1 MENYSILYSLIFLLL
16 IKEIIN
22 NNNIIDIYQD
32 CEEEGKYG
40 INCEK
45 NCTCDKWS
53 SSRNCSRIE
62 GRCLDCK
69 FGQFD
74 INCDDICDPKC
85 KTTLCCSVLSSKY
98 EKSNKNIKTN
108 ITTLNIKFNNI
119 VLTIQADYNVG
130 YPLTIFNKTLNE
142 SISFENED
150 YEEKNYNYTNYNVT
164 GKLFHNKTID
174 FINGKSTLLN
184 IDLSI
189 NIDDNIIPD
198 DPEINGVI
206 GLGFYNSINMKLFT
220 TGKIKLNIASYE
232 VDNKR
237 ININFGSLYNKQ
249 KKYVHKLSYCKALS
263 DENKHLRM
271 KCKVNGMRAKKYS
284 DALALDDT
292 EIQFT
297 LSTETSF
304 ILKNEN
310 KYIHYIKEYYFDD
323 DNYHKISDQN
333 STIFCFKESEIN
345 RLSDFGFVINNYY
358 YSYQADELFIK
369 DPICPKNYLK
379 FRMQFKNNTK
389 NVIVIGKNFFRDM
402 QFSIDNE
409 EKKIYFYS
417 DNSEYF
423 SGDIVDDFSSKPNL
437 TSDPFVTSLVVV
449 GIVIFLNI
457 VSFLIYFYLKRKK
470 EKLN

>member
-1 MENYSILYSLIFLLL
+1 MENCSILYSLIFLIL
-16 IKEIIN
+16 IKEII

-32 CEEEGKYG
+32 CEEGKYG
-40 INCEK
+40 LNCEK

-85 KTTLCCSVLSSKY
+85 KTNLCCSVLSSKY

-108 ITTLNIKFNNI
+108 ITTLNIKFNNK
-119 VLTIQADYNVG
+119 VLNILADYNVG

-150 YEEKNYNYTNYNVT
+150 YEEKNYNYSNYKVT
-164 GKLFHNKTID
+164 GKLFENKTIY
-174 FINGKSTLLN
+174 FINGINTLLD
-184 IDLSI
+184 ISLSI
-189 NIDDNIIPD
+189 LIDDNIIPD

-220 TGKIKLNIASYE
+220 SGKIKLNIASYE

-237 ININFGSLYNKQ
+237 ININFGSLYSKQ

-304 ILKNEN
+304 ILKNEY
-310 KYIHYIKEYYFDD
+310 KYTHYIKEYYFDD
-323 DNYHKISDQN
+323 ENYQTVPDQN

-369 DPICPKNYLK
+369 DNICPKKYLK

-389 NVIVIGKNFFRDM
+389 NIIVIGKNFFNDM

-423 SGDIVDDFSSKPNL
+423 SGDIVDNFSSKPNL
-437 TSDPFVTSLVVV
+437 TSDPFVTSFIVV

-457 VSFLIYFYLKRKK
+457 VSFLIYFYFKRKK
-470 EKLN
+470 KKLN

>member
-1 MENYSILYSLIFLLL
+1 MKKVQLVKVMME
-16 IKEIIN
+16 
-22 NNNIIDIYQD
+22 
-32 CEEEGKYG
+32 
-40 INCEK
+40 
-45 NCTCDKWS
+45 
-53 SSRNCSRIE
+53 
-62 GRCLDCK
+62 
-69 FGQFD
+69 
-74 INCDDICDPKC
+74 
-85 KTTLCCSVLSSKY
+85 
-98 EKSNKNIKTN
+98 
-108 ITTLNIKFNNI
+108 
-119 VLTIQADYNVG
+119 
-130 YPLTIFNKTLNE
+130 
-142 SISFENED
+142 
-150 YEEKNYNYTNYNVT
+150 
-164 GKLFHNKTID
+164 
-174 FINGKSTLLN
+174 
-184 IDLSI
+184 
-189 NIDDNIIPD
+189 
-198 DPEINGVI
+198 
-206 GLGFYNSINMKLFT
+206 FT
-220 TGKIKLNIASYE
+220 
-232 VDNKR
+232 KR
-237 ININFGSLYNKQ
+237 ININFGSLYSKQ

-304 ILKNEN
+304 ILKNEY
-310 KYIHYIKEYYFDD
+310 KYTHYIKEYYFDD
-323 DNYHKISDQN
+323 ENYQRVPDQN

-369 DPICPKNYLK
+369 DNICPKKYLK

-389 NVIVIGKNFFRDM
+389 NIIVIGKNFFNDM

-423 SGDIVDDFSSKPNL
+423 SGDIVDNFSSKPNL
-437 TSDPFVTSLVVV
+437 TSDPFVTSFIVV

-457 VSFLIYFYLKRKK
+457 VSFLIYFYFKRKK